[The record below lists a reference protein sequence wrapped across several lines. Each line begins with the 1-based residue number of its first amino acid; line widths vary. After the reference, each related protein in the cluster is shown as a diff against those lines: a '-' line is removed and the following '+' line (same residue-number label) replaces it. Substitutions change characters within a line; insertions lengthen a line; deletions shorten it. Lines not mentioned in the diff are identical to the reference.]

1 MIKAMEE
8 LIYEDR
14 LKELNMNGLV
24 KWQLDG
30 YIIGISKEKE

>member
-14 LKELNMNGLV
+14 LKELNMNSLA
-24 KWQLDG
+24 KRQLEG
-30 YIIGISKEKE
+30 CIIGVSKERE